1 MAFAAADSSRW
12 AGDMLAEAR
21 DIIASAGRSGVLLRL
36 IGGLGV
42 LATSRDRAFAARPFR
57 DIDLVGLR
65 RQSRQIGRALT
76 AMGFAENPHVRFATA
91 GQTVQFFRPCRHES
105 ADGRLAH
112 DDDRI
117 DVYLDAFRLDHEI
130 ALRHRLDVADDVLP
144 PADVLLSKLQHTD
157 PGPDDLR
164 DMVAI
169 LKDLELADADLPGTI
184 NASYLAALCARDWPL
199 HHDVTRNLERCRSG
213 LAELGLSV
221 GDQQRAAAAVDG
233 LEAALAGQRKSLR
246 WRVRALAGERL
257 PWSDF
262 VDERDGRHIASRE
275 RLGP

>member
-1 MAFAAADSSRW
+1 MAFAATDSSRW

-21 DIIASAGRSGVLLRL
+21 DIIDRAGRSGVLLRL
-36 IGGLGV
+36 VGGLAV

-65 RQSRQIGRALT
+65 RQSRQIARALT

-105 ADGRLAH
+105 SDGRLAH

-130 ALRHRLDVADDVLP
+130 SLRHRLDVGDEVLP
-144 PADVLLSKLQHTD
+144 AADVLLSKLQHTD

-169 LKDLELADADLPGTI
+169 LKDLELADDDLPGTI

-199 HHDVTRNLERCRSG
+199 HHDVTRNLERCRIILPS
-213 LAELGLSV
+213 LGLSA
-221 GDQQRAAAAVDG
+221 DDERRATAAMDG
-233 LEAALAGQRKSLR
+233 LEAALAGRRKSLR
-246 WRVRALAGERL
+246 WHLRALAGERL

-262 VDERDGRHIASRE
+262 VDERDGQRIGLRE
-275 RLGP
+275 RF